1 MIHTCLGAILF
12 GAFAQ
17 PELANMYTI
26 GGVPP
31 AQHHPKIS
39 CSESGSYDSGPAY
52 CADDLFERIGE
63 MRICRTRCR
72 ALNGI
77 LREKAIYI

>member
-1 MIHTCLGAILF
+1 MRGSFFLCRRGMIHTCLGAILF

-17 PELANMYTI
+17 PELANMYTM

-39 CSESGSYDSGPAY
+39 CSEFGPYYSAPAY
-52 CADDLFERIGE
+52 RAGALSECVGE
-63 MRICRTRCR
+63 MRV
-72 ALNGI
+72 
-77 LREKAIYI
+77 